1 MQQQVPPN
9 DGGAGSPER
18 ADSAQLGADRSDPGQ
33 SPDRSGQEPGA
44 RRVGN
49 GASGPDHGG
58 ERFEANGITVRFG
71 GLTALNDVSLF
82 VEQGEV
88 LGVIGPNGA
97 GKTTLFNVVCG
108 FIRPDEGSLSWRG
121 EPLEGLRPHK
131 LAGLG
136 IARTLQGVGLFEGLT
151 VLENVMTGV
160 GSQAKAGFLSAL
172 LGLPKSDRDERAL
185 RDRSMAALESVGAT
199 GYAGR
204 YPGSLPFPVQKRVA
218 LARALV
224 LEPEL
229 LLLDEPA
236 GGVGSDDMDELG
248 ETIRHLSGR
257 MAVMLVEHHM
267 DLVMSV
273 CDRITVLDFGKV
285 IANGTPAEIR
295 ENPLVLA
302 AYLGDDDDDSAL
314 ADDNA
319 SSKEV

>member
-1 MQQQVPPN
+1 MQQQQVPPE
-9 DGGAGSPER
+9 GGAGS
-18 ADSAQLGADRSDPGQ
+18 ADRPGSTQLGTDS
-33 SPDRSGQEPGA
+33 EPGS
-44 RRVGN
+44 RRVETGS
-49 GASGPDHGG
+49 GGRASGGQ
-58 ERFEANGITVRFG
+58 RFEASGITVRFG
-71 GLTALNDVSLF
+71 GLTALNDVSLH

-108 FIRPDEGSLSWRG
+108 FTKPNEGSLTWRG
-121 EPLEGLRPHK
+121 EPLVGLRPHK

-136 IARTLQGVGLFEGLT
+136 IARTLQGVGLFAGLT
-151 VLENVMTGV
+151 VVENVMTGLHAH
-160 GSQAKAGFLSAL
+160 AKAGFLSAL
-172 LGLPKSDRDERAL
+172 LALPKSDRDERVLKERA
-185 RDRSMAALESVGAT
+185 MAALDSVGAA

-204 YPGSLPFPVQKRVA
+204 YPGSLPYPVQKRVA

-224 LEPEL
+224 LEPDL

-236 GGVGSDDMDELG
+236 GGVGHDDMDELG

-295 ENPLVLA
+295 ENPQVLA
-302 AYLGDDDDDSAL
+302 AYLGDEDDDSGL
-314 ADDNA
+314 ADAD
-319 SSKEV
+319 SSPQEA